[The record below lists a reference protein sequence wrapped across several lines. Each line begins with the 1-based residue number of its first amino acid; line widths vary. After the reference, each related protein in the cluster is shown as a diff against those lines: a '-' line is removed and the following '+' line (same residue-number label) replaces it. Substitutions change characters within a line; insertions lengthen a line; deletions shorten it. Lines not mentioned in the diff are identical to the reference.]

1 MAAST
6 RPTRNCQ
13 FFKTKRC
20 KFEFLG
26 MCAKG
31 PQCPFAHG
39 SPELRPLPDLR
50 CTKMCRELLQSGRCS
65 NSNCAYAHSR
75 EEVREL
81 GDRLTAA
88 RRTKAEG
95 RKPNVSLTHTA
106 TPATAFGAALPAA
119 PAVATAAATSAAPA
133 MLASAVVGKGA
144 SNKGQQR
151 RGAER
156 DLGNVSREATYT
168 PGNVGL
174 ATAAPGSQSQDAW
187 PRTTASSGN
196 TPYPSG
202 MTGGWLQMHGEQASS
217 HLLSEFPSG
226 PAYIPLRPSIAEAG
240 LSKES
245 VTAEHALTA
254 SAQNWASGNS
264 GHAPRPHPAS
274 GSGTARRDAST
285 LGTEPGAT
293 SWDEELTGPDGWPG
307 WGLPV
312 PGGSWSPWGGSWDSQ
327 AAGSQGSY
335 AAALSSGSIDV
346 NQQEGGAWSPDW
358 SGLLRA
364 SSGSDNKAPQAPM
377 RPVRTSQTTLCTL
390 TDEDRP

>member
-1 MAAST
+1 MAASS

-39 SPELRPLPDLR
+39 PVELRPLPDLR

-65 NSNCAYAHSR
+65 TNNCAYAHSR
-75 EEVREL
+75 EEVRAL
-81 GDRLTAA
+81 GDRQTAA

-95 RKPNVSLTHTA
+95 RKPNATLTHSTM
-106 TPATAFGAALPAA
+106 PAAAFGVAVAPAA
-119 PAVATAAATSAAPA
+119 AAAAAASSAAQA
-133 MLASAVVGKGA
+133 AVASAVVGKGA
-144 SNKGQQR
+144 WNKGQQR

-156 DLGNVSREATYT
+156 GLGHVTREATYIPGSLGLAAAAEGATLSLLTGQGRT
-168 PGNVGL
+168 PG
-174 ATAAPGSQSQDAW
+174 PGQPSRGSV
-187 PRTTASSGN
+187 
-196 TPYPSG
+196 PYPSG
-202 MTGGWLQMHGEQASS
+202 MTGGWLQLHGEEASS

-226 PAYIPLRPSIAEAG
+226 PAYIPLRPAIAEAG
-240 LSKES
+240 LSNES
-245 VTAEHALTA
+245 VTAEHALTTA
-254 SAQNWASGNS
+254 SAQSWASGSS
-264 GHAPRPHPAS
+264 GPAPAPRPHAAS
-274 GSGTARRDAST
+274 GSGT
-285 LGTEPGAT
+285 EQGAT
-293 SWDEELTGPDGWPG
+293 TWDEELSGSDMWPG
-307 WGLPV
+307 WS
-312 PGGSWSPWGGSWDSQ
+312 SWSPWGGSWDSQ

-346 NQQEGGAWSPDW
+346 NQQEGGAWSQDW

-364 SSGSDNKAPQAPM
+364 SSGLDSKAPQAPM